1 MSLRSRLTIA
11 IGGLILVSIAA
22 LGIAVYNIVGSQLD
36 GRTDDELAVQVD
48 GLEQAIQA
56 AAPGGEA
63 AAARR
68 FIDGQAL
75 SGSRLLV
82 AQVPGTVLPI
92 SNQSTLLDLVHSD
105 SGEDGEHELSEEAV
119 TERSQLRDLLDAEEG
134 FTTMDLEDIGEL
146 RLLTRHTPIDGGEA
160 VLQAGE
166 PSKPTDEAQ
175 EQVAKTFLLIGSLT
189 FVAAVGVALLIA
201 TRTSRPLEEMAERVA
216 DVDAGRLD
224 VRMRADSNVA
234 EIAALAEGFDRML
247 DRLEHSFASQR
258 AFLADASHELRTPL
272 TAILGQS
279 QVLAADPAPDAGDVA
294 RVTAVIEREAGRM
307 RTLIDGMLQLARLD
321 SGGPAEAATPFD
333 LAAVAAEVLAALPPD
348 AAARVRMRM
357 HPPDTG
363 RPVRALGHREDTV
376 RIVRNLVENALAYG
390 QRAVEVEI
398 RRAGG
403 SVAVAVGDD
412 GPGIAAADRRRVFER
427 FSRLEKS
434 RSRDFDDG
442 EHHGFGL
449 GLAIS
454 SELAKGQDGTI
465 SVADSDLGGALFTL
479 SLPSAAD
486 GE

>member
-1 MSLRSRLTIA
+1 M
-11 IGGLILVSIAA
+11 
-22 LGIAVYNIVGSQLD
+22 
-36 GRTDDELAVQVD
+36 
-48 GLEQAIQA
+48 
-56 AAPGGEA
+56 
-63 AAARR
+63 
-68 FIDGQAL
+68 
-75 SGSRLLV
+75 
-82 AQVPGTVLPI
+82 LPI
-92 SNQSTLLDLVHSD
+92 SNQSTLLDLVRSD
-105 SGEDGEHELSEEAV
+105 SGEDGEHELSEEAE
-119 TERSQLRDLLDAEEG
+119 TERSQLRDLLDADEG

-146 RLLTRHTPIDGGEA
+146 RLLTRHTAVAGGEA

-166 PSKPTDEAQ
+166 PAKPTDEAQ

-189 FVAAVGVALLIA
+189 FIAAVGVALLIA

-224 VRMRADSNVA
+224 VRMRASSNVA

-247 DRLEHSFASQR
+247 DRLEDSFASQR

-321 SGGPAEAATPFD
+321 SGGPAEPATPFD
-333 LAAVAAEVLAALPPD
+333 LAAVAAEVVAALPPD
-348 AAARVRMRM
+348 AAARVRMRTA
-357 HPPDTG
+357 DAG

-398 RRAGG
+398 RRAAGPW
-403 SVAVAVGDD
+403 VAVGDD

-454 SELAKGQDGTI
+454 SELAKGQNGTI